1 MENPRMKKGSSRK
14 VAETVG
20 EYIAGVPK
28 EARSA
33 LKKLRKDIRAA
44 APKAAEVISYQIPTY
59 KQNGMLIAFAA
70 FTSHCSIFPATRK
83 LQSKFKEELKK
94 FDVSGSTIRFQPGR
108 PLSTALVRKL
118 VKARIAEN
126 ESRKKKAMS

>member
-1 MENPRMKKGSSRK
+1 MKNARSRN
-14 VAETVG
+14 VAATVS

-33 LKKLRKDIRAA
+33 LIKLRKDIRAA

-70 FTSHCSIFPATRK
+70 FSNHCSIFPATRK
-83 LQSKFKEELKK
+83 LQSQFKAKLKK
-94 FDVSGSTIRFQPGR
+94 FDVSGSTIRFHPDK

-118 VKARIAEN
+118 VKARIAGN
-126 ESRKKKAMS
+126 ESHKRKAMS